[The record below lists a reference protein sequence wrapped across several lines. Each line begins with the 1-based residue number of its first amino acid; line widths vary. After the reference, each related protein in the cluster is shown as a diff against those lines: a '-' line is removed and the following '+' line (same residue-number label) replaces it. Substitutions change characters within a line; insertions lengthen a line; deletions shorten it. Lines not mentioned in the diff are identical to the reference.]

1 MLRLIFFK
9 KILLVKFVFLFLT
22 NYFLYF
28 TSKCCECCSSSCKI
42 GYQSSKVTEPSKK
55 QTNTGSD
62 NNKENNKNIENIPNF
77 SQGLEKNKEYNKD
90 IDEAISND
98 TEPSKK
104 QTETSI
110 DNNKEK
116 NNNIKNSPNF
126 SKGLEKIKEI
136 NKDIDAAFI
145 YNQDAINT
153 NNTLITRYI
162 IDNDINIQNA
172 KIDRKII
179 ATDNNKNYSH
189 LDPKHPHLQKYEYTV
204 EGNGIRKNFI
214 TKDISGLY
222 YNNENKNIN
231 YISTLLDILRLLDLF
246 ELKYKYEP
254 YCNNEKGILL
264 LETNFDK
271 NQIMSNYFNNNED
284 ANYND
289 FFLFENAR
297 VFYFFSSLLGLR
309 NYSNLIDN
317 TNIYVKDDNLKFI
330 FAEYP
335 REISEQN
342 FNIDKNN
349 KSYFL
354 IDFFY
359 DDIDCDSY
367 GYKYTAY
374 LNTSRFLLYKNISDL
389 ELNLLAITM
398 ILHHCR
404 PYFTTR
410 TLDENPTLKK
420 RLNILNTNYFSNL
433 GPMQRINIG
442 VFTDDETKYEDIKK
456 ILLDKL
462 KINLQYN
469 CYTHDEFY
477 ITKILQSFYN
487 NNNCKNINDFIEK
500 FCNFLNNN
508 KDKFKIQNDI
518 KNIKNFFINNLENTK
533 KIINAEIKYTE
544 NKYGNILKL
553 LMSFTNEENEKKKKK
568 IKELNTYLEHQNNTS
583 DDRATLELIKRIKD
597 RIDIVKKSGVFKNFF
612 S

>member
-1 MLRLIFFK
+1 M
-9 KILLVKFVFLFLT
+9 T

-42 GYQSSKVTEPSKK
+42 GYQSSKVTEHSKK
-55 QTNTGSD
+55 QTNTDS
-62 NNKENNKNIENIPNF
+62 
-77 SQGLEKNKEYNKD
+77 
-90 IDEAISND
+90 
-98 TEPSKK
+98 
-104 QTETSI
+104 

-116 NNNIKNSPNF
+116 NKNIENSPNF
-126 SKGLEKIKEI
+126 SQGLEKIKEI
-136 NKDIDAAFI
+136 NKDINAAFI

-179 ATDNNKNYSH
+179 ATDNNKNYSL
-189 LDPKHPHLQKYEYTV
+189 LDPEHPHLQKYEYTV
-204 EGNGIRKNFI
+204 EDNGIIKNFI

-246 ELKYKYEP
+246 ELKYKCEP

-264 LETNFDK
+264 LETNFNK

-309 NYSNLIDN
+309 DYSNLIDN

-330 FAEYP
+330 FAKYP
-335 REISEQN
+335 EKISEKN

-359 DDIDCDSY
+359 DDIDYDSY
-367 GYKYTAY
+367 GHNYTAY

-420 RLNILNTNYFSNL
+420 RLNILNTNYFL
-433 GPMQRINIG
+433 DLRPMQRIDIG
-442 VFTDDETKYEDIKK
+442 IFKNDKTDYKDIKK

-469 CYTHDEFY
+469 YYTHDEFY

-487 NNNCKNINDFIEK
+487 KNNCKDINDFIEK
-500 FCNFLNNN
+500 FCNFLNDN
-508 KDKFKIQNDI
+508 KDKFKIKEDI

-533 KIINAEIKYTE
+533 NIIKAEIKYTE
-544 NKYGNILKL
+544 KTYDNMLNL
-553 LMSFTNEENEKKKKK
+553 LTSFTKKETEYIKKK
-568 IKELNTYLEHQNNTS
+568 IKELNKYLEHQNNTS
-583 DDRATLELIKRIKD
+583 KDKSTLELIKRIKN
-597 RIDIVKKSGVFKNFF
+597 RIDIVKKSGVFENLF

>member
-42 GYQSSKVTEPSKK
+42 GYQSSKVTEHSKK
-55 QTNTGSD
+55 QTNTDS
-62 NNKENNKNIENIPNF
+62 
-77 SQGLEKNKEYNKD
+77 
-90 IDEAISND
+90 
-98 TEPSKK
+98 
-104 QTETSI
+104 

-116 NNNIKNSPNF
+116 NKNIENSPNF
-126 SKGLEKIKEI
+126 SQGLEKIKEI
-136 NKDIDAAFI
+136 NKDINAAFI

-179 ATDNNKNYSH
+179 ATDNNKNYSL
-189 LDPKHPHLQKYEYTV
+189 LDPEHPHLQKYEYTV
-204 EGNGIRKNFI
+204 EDNGIIKNFI

-246 ELKYKYEP
+246 ELKYKCEP

-264 LETNFDK
+264 LETNFNK

-309 NYSNLIDN
+309 DYSNLIDN

-330 FAEYP
+330 FAKYP
-335 REISEQN
+335 EKISEKN

-359 DDIDCDSY
+359 DDIDYDSY
-367 GYKYTAY
+367 GHNYTAY

-420 RLNILNTNYFSNL
+420 RLNILNTNYFL
-433 GPMQRINIG
+433 DLRPMQRIDIG
-442 VFTDDETKYEDIKK
+442 IFKNDKTDYKDIKK

-469 CYTHDEFY
+469 YYTHDEFY

-487 NNNCKNINDFIEK
+487 KNNCKDINDFIEK
-500 FCNFLNNN
+500 FCNFLNDN
-508 KDKFKIQNDI
+508 KDKFKIKEDI

-533 KIINAEIKYTE
+533 NIIKAEIKYTE
-544 NKYGNILKL
+544 KTYDNMLNL
-553 LMSFTNEENEKKKKK
+553 LTSFTKKETEYIKKK
-568 IKELNTYLEHQNNTS
+568 IKELNKYLEHQNNTS
-583 DDRATLELIKRIKD
+583 KDKSTLELIKRIKN
-597 RIDIVKKSGVFKNFF
+597 RIDIVKKSGVFENLF

>member
-1 MLRLIFFK
+1 M
-9 KILLVKFVFLFLT
+9 T

-42 GYQSSKVTEPSKK
+42 GYQSSKVTEHSKK
-55 QTNTGSD
+55 QTNTDS
-62 NNKENNKNIENIPNF
+62 
-77 SQGLEKNKEYNKD
+77 
-90 IDEAISND
+90 
-98 TEPSKK
+98 
-104 QTETSI
+104 

-116 NNNIKNSPNF
+116 NKNIENSPNF
-126 SKGLEKIKEI
+126 SQGLEKIKEI
-136 NKDIDAAFI
+136 NKDINAAFI

-162 IDNDINIQNA
+162 IDNGINIQNA

-179 ATDNNKNYSH
+179 ATDNNKNYSL
-189 LDPKHPHLQKYEYTV
+189 LDPEHPSLQKYEYTV
-204 EGNGIRKNFI
+204 EDNGIIKNFI

-246 ELKYKYEP
+246 ELKYKCEP
-254 YCNNEKGILL
+254 YCDNENGILL

-271 NQIMSNYFNNNED
+271 NQIMSNYFNNNGN

-289 FFLFENAR
+289 FFSFENAR

-335 REISEQN
+335 RKISEQN

-359 DDIDCDSY
+359 DDIDYDSY
-367 GYKYTAY
+367 GYNYTAY
-374 LNTSRFLLYKNISDL
+374 LNTSRFLLYKNITDL

-398 ILHHCR
+398 ILHNCR

-420 RLNILNTNYFSNL
+420 RLDILNTNYFL
-433 GPMQRINIG
+433 DLRPMQRIDIG
-442 VFTDDETKYEDIKK
+442 IFKNDKTDYKDIKK

-469 CYTHDEFY
+469 YYTHDEFY
-477 ITKILQSFYN
+477 ITKILESFYN
-487 NNNCKNINDFIEK
+487 KNNCKDINDFIEK
-500 FCNFLNNN
+500 FCNFLNDN
-508 KDKFKIQNDI
+508 KDKFKIEEDI

-533 KIINAEIKYTE
+533 EIIKAEIKYTE
-544 NKYGNILKL
+544 KTYNNMLNL
-553 LMSFTNEENEKKKKK
+553 LTSFTKEETEYIKEK
-568 IKELNTYLEHQNNTS
+568 IEELNTYLEHQNNTS
-583 DDRATLELIKRIKD
+583 KDKSTIELIKRIKN
-597 RIDIVKKSGVFKNFF
+597 RINIIKKSGVFENLF